1 MKKKLLSI
9 LIAVCMAVWVVPLGV
24 FATTPE
30 VTVNGV
36 NLVSE
41 SSHTT
46 NCGKGTAKYDPKNKL
61 LTLTN
66 AEIDNWRT
74 GTNKA
79 GIYIDGFGED
89 EFTIKL
95 VGENSI
101 TLTNEKFEKQNVPEA
116 QRNGLGIF
124 KSGDGTLN
132 LIGDGSLTVVTY
144 SYNGKGSTAS
154 PHGIR
159 NDG

>member
-24 FATTPE
+24 FAATPE

-46 NCGKGTAKYDPKNKL
+46 NCGKGTAKYDPENKL

-89 EFTIKL
+89 
-95 VGENSI
+95 
-101 TLTNEKFEKQNVPEA
+101 
-116 QRNGLGIF
+116 
-124 KSGDGTLN
+124 
-132 LIGDGSLTVVTY
+132 
-144 SYNGKGSTAS
+144 
-154 PHGIR
+154 
-159 NDG
+159 